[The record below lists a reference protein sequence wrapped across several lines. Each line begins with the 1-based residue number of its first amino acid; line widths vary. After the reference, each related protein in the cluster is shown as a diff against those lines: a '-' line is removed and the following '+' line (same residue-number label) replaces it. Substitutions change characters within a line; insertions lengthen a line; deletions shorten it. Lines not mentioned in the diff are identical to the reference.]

1 MAEFEFLKSLVI
13 IFGLSAVVVFVLG
26 KFRVPSIIGFLT
38 AGVLLGP
45 YGLELIRDI
54 HLVEIFAEIG
64 VVLLLFTIG
73 LEFSLKNLL
82 TLRKTIFLGGFLQ
95 VFLAGLAVFFLSTFT
110 GQDTGTSIVLGG
122 LTALSSTAIVL
133 KLLFDRAEIDSP
145 HGRVSLGILIF
156 QDFCVVLFILLIPM
170 MKGAQGGIADVVWV
184 LVKSIVFI
192 TAVIVTARWIVPNA
206 LHQVVHTRMR
216 ELFVIS
222 IIFICLG
229 TAYLTYEFGF
239 SLALGAFIAGLVVSE
254 SEYSYQAIA
263 DILPFKDS
271 FNGLFFISVGML
283 MDVHFLWTNLGSVML
298 FVCVLIILKILTTT
312 AAAFLTGSNLRVSLH
327 SGLILA
333 QVGEFSFVL
342 AVTALKQDLI
352 TDTVYQLFLSSAI
365 LSMLI
370 TPFFVAVSSSVS
382 TWVTSRKLLAR
393 VQAMRARGEALRMKE
408 GKTDHVIIIG
418 FGVNG
423 KNLSLVLKELEV
435 PYSILELNGRTVLNM
450 RKQGEPI
457 FYGDGTSPEILHKL
471 GIDKARVVVISIT
484 DPAAAR
490 KIAITARKMN
500 PRLYIVVRTRYIAE
514 VEDLHANGADEV
526 IPAEFE
532 TSIELFCRILHF
544 YHMPKGLIGQY
555 ADQFRKNHYSMFI
568 KGDTPKKLFH
578 DTLAL
583 MPDVHYE
590 SFVVKGSSP
599 AVDVSIRLLDIQN
612 RTGALVIAV
621 RRNNKTMRG
630 LTPDFEFQKGDI
642 VFLIGDA
649 ISLQNANKLFFRKK
663 RD

>member
-13 IFGLSAVVVFVLG
+13 IFGLSAVVVFILG
-26 KFRVPSIIGFLT
+26 KFRIPSIIGFLA

-45 YGLELIRDI
+45 YGLELIKDI

-82 TLRKTIFLGGFLQ
+82 TLRKTIFFGGFLQ
-95 VFLAGLAVFFLSTFT
+95 VSFAGLSVFFLSQFT

-170 MKGAQGGIADVVWV
+170 LKGAHSSTVDVAWIIG
-184 LVKSIVFI
+184 KSIVFI
-192 TAVIVTARWIVPNA
+192 AAVIVAARWIVPNA
-206 LHQVVHTRMR
+206 LHQIVHTRMR

-229 TAYLTYEFGF
+229 TAYLTYELGF

-283 MDVHFLWTNLGSVML
+283 MDVHFLWANLESVML
-298 FVCVLIILKILTTT
+298 FVCVLIILKIFTTT

-352 TDTVYQLFLSSAI
+352 TDNIYQLFLSSAI
-365 LSMLI
+365 ISMLI
-370 TPFFVAVSSSVS
+370 TPLFVAVSSNVS
-382 TWVTSRKLLAR
+382 TWITSRKLLAR
-393 VQAMRARGEALRMKE
+393 VQAMREHGESLNLNDRKI
-408 GKTDHVIIIG
+408 DHVIIIG

-423 KNLSLVLKELEV
+423 KNLTLVLKELEV
-435 PYSILELNGRTVLNM
+435 PYTILELNSQTVLNM

-457 FYGDGTSPEILHKL
+457 FYGDGTSQEILHKL
-471 GIDKARVVVISIT
+471 GIKRAKAVVISIS
-484 DPAAAR
+484 DPAATR
-490 KIAITARKMN
+490 KIVITARKMN
-500 PRLYIVVRTRYIAE
+500 PELFIVVKTRYIAE
-514 VEDLHANGADEV
+514 VEDLLECGADEV

-544 YHMPKGLIGQY
+544 YQMPKGLIGQY
-555 ADQFRKNHYSMFI
+555 AEQFRKNHYSMFI
-568 KGDTPKKLFH
+568 KGETQKKLFH

-590 SFVVKGSSP
+590 SFVVKKNSP
-599 AVDVSIRLLDIQN
+599 AIDASIRSLDIQN
-612 RTGALVIAV
+612 TTGALVIAV
-621 RRNNKTMRG
+621 RRDNKTLRG

-642 VFLIGDA
+642 VFLIGDT
-649 ISLQNANKLFFRKK
+649 ISLQNANKLLFKK
-663 RD
+663 KLG

>member
-13 IFGLSAVVVFVLG
+13 IFGLSAVVVFILG
-26 KFRVPSIIGFLT
+26 KFRIPSIIGFLA

-45 YGLELIRDI
+45 YGLELIKDI

-82 TLRKTIFLGGFLQ
+82 TLRKTIFFGGFLQ
-95 VFLAGLAVFFLSTFT
+95 VSFAGLSVFFLSQFT

-170 MKGAQGGIADVVWV
+170 LKGAHSSTVDVAWIIG
-184 LVKSIVFI
+184 KSIVFI
-192 TAVIVTARWIVPNA
+192 AAVIVAARWIVPNA
-206 LHQVVHTRMR
+206 LHQIVHTRMR

-229 TAYLTYEFGF
+229 TAYLTYELGF

-283 MDVHFLWTNLGSVML
+283 MDVHFLWANLESVML
-298 FVCVLIILKILTTT
+298 FVCVLIILKIFTTT

-342 AVTALKQDLI
+342 AVTALKQGLI
-352 TDTVYQLFLSSAI
+352 TDNIYQLFLSSAI
-365 LSMLI
+365 ISMLI
-370 TPFFVAVSSSVS
+370 TPLFVAVSSNVS
-382 TWVTSRKLLAR
+382 TWITSRKLLAR
-393 VQAMRARGEALRMKE
+393 VQAMREHGESLNVNDRKI
-408 GKTDHVIIIG
+408 DHVIIIG

-423 KNLSLVLKELEV
+423 KNLTLVLKELEV
-435 PYSILELNGRTVLNM
+435 PYTILELNSQTVLNM

-457 FYGDGTSPEILHKL
+457 FYGDGTSQEILHKL
-471 GIDKARVVVISIT
+471 GIKRAKAVVISIS
-484 DPAAAR
+484 DPAATR
-490 KIAITARKMN
+490 KIVITARKMN
-500 PRLYIVVRTRYIAE
+500 PELFIVVKTRYIAE
-514 VEDLHANGADEV
+514 VEDLLECGADEV

-532 TSIELFCRILHF
+532 TSIELFCRILHC
-544 YHMPKGLIGQY
+544 YQMPKGLIGQY
-555 ADQFRKNHYSMFI
+555 AEQFRKNHYSMFI
-568 KGDTPKKLFH
+568 KGETQKKLFH

-590 SFVVKGSSP
+590 SFVVKKNSP
-599 AVDVSIRLLDIQN
+599 AIDASIRSLDIQN
-612 RTGALVIAV
+612 TTGALVIAV
-621 RRNNKTMRG
+621 RRDNKTLRG

-642 VFLIGDA
+642 VFLIGDT
-649 ISLQNANKLFFRKK
+649 ISLQNANKLLFKK
-663 RD
+663 KLG

>member
-1 MAEFEFLKSLVI
+1 MPEFEFLKSLVI
-13 IFGLSAVVVFVLG
+13 IFGLSALVVFILG
-26 KFRVPSIIGFLT
+26 KVRIPSIIGFLA
-38 AGVLLGP
+38 AGALLGP
-45 YGLELIRDI
+45 YGLELIGDV

-73 LEFSLKNLL
+73 LEFSLKSLL
-82 TLRKTIFLGGFLQ
+82 ALRKTIFLGGLLQ
-95 VFLAGLAVFFLSTFT
+95 VLFAGLSVFFLSAAA
-110 GQDTGTSIVLGG
+110 GQDTRTSIVLGG

-156 QDFCVVLFILLIPM
+156 QDFCVVIFILLIPM
-170 MKGAQGGIADVVWV
+170 LKGTESSIGDVAWV
-184 LVKSIVFI
+184 LAKSAIFI
-192 TAVIVTARWIVPNA
+192 TAVIVTARWVVPSA

-229 TAYLTYEFGF
+229 TAYLTYELGF

-254 SEYSYQAIA
+254 SEYSYQATA

-283 MDVHFLWTNLGSVML
+283 MDIHFFLENFESVIL
-298 FVCVLIILKILTTT
+298 LVFVLIILKIITTT
-312 AAAFLTGSNLRVSLH
+312 AAAFVTGSNLRVSLH

-342 AVTALKQDLI
+342 AVTALRQELI
-352 TDTVYQLFLSSAI
+352 TDGIYQLFLSTAI
-365 LSMLI
+365 ISMLI
-370 TPFFVAVSSSVS
+370 TPLFVAVSSRVS
-382 TWVTSRKLLAR
+382 IWVTSRKLLQR
-393 VQAMRARGEALRMKE
+393 LQAMRAHGESLQMHE
-408 GKTDHVIIIG
+408 GKSDHVIIIG

-423 KNLSLVLKELEV
+423 KNLSIVLKELEV
-435 PYSILELNGRTVLNM
+435 PYTILELNSQTVLNM

-471 GIDKARVVVISIT
+471 GIEAARALVISIS

-490 KIAITARKMN
+490 KIAITARNMN
-500 PRLYIVVRTRYIAE
+500 PKLYIIVRTRYISE
-514 VEDLHANGADEV
+514 VEDLFANGADEV

-532 TSIELFCRILHF
+532 TSIELFCRILQF

-555 ADQFRKNHYSMFI
+555 ADKFRKNHYSMFI
-568 KGDTPKKLFH
+568 RGETPKKLFH

-583 MPDVHYE
+583 MPDVNYE
-590 SFVVKGSSP
+590 SFVVRGSSM
-599 AVDVSIRLLDIQN
+599 AENASIRSLDIQN
-612 RTGALVIAV
+612 QTGSLVIAV

-630 LTPDFEFQKGDI
+630 LTPDFEFQKNDI
-642 VFLIGDA
+642 VFLIGDNIA
-649 ISLQNANKLFFRKK
+649 LQNANELFFRKK
-663 RD
+663 RS

>member
-1 MAEFEFLKSLVI
+1 
-13 IFGLSAVVVFVLG
+13 
-26 KFRVPSIIGFLT
+26 
-38 AGVLLGP
+38 
-45 YGLELIRDI
+45 
-54 HLVEIFAEIG
+54 
-64 VVLLLFTIG
+64 
-73 LEFSLKNLL
+73 
-82 TLRKTIFLGGFLQ
+82 LQ
-95 VFLAGLAVFFLSTFT
+95 VSFAGLAVFFLSQFT
-110 GQDTGTSIVLGG
+110 GQDTNTSIVLGG

-170 MKGAQGGIADVVWV
+170 LKGAHSSMVDVAWV
-184 LVKSIVFI
+184 LGKSIVFI
-192 TAVIVTARWIVPNA
+192 TAVIVAARWIVPNA
-206 LHQVVHTRMR
+206 LHQIVHTRMR

-229 TAYLTYEFGF
+229 TAYLTYELGF

-254 SEYSYQAIA
+254 SEYSYQATA

-283 MDVHFLWTNLGSVML
+283 MDIHFLWVNLESVML
-298 FVCVLIILKILTTT
+298 FVCVLIILKIFTTT
-312 AAAFLTGSNLRVSLH
+312 AAAFFTGSNLRVSLH

-352 TDTVYQLFLSSAI
+352 TDNTYQLFLSSAI
-365 LSMLI
+365 ISMLI
-370 TPFFVAVSSSVS
+370 TPLFVAVSSNVS
-382 TWVTSRKLLAR
+382 IWVTSRRLLAR
-393 VQAMRARGEALRMKE
+393 VQAMRAHGEPLSMSD

-423 KNLSLVLKELEV
+423 RNLSLVLKELEV
-435 PYSILELNGRTVLNM
+435 PYTILELNSQTVLTM

-457 FYGDGTSPEILHKL
+457 FYGDGTSQEILHKL
-471 GIDKARVVVISIT
+471 GIEKAKVVVISIT
-484 DPAAAR
+484 DPAATR

-500 PRLYIVVRTRYIAE
+500 PELYIVVKTRYIAE
-514 VEDLHANGADEV
+514 VEDLFESGADEV

-544 YHMPKGLIGQY
+544 YQMPKGLIGQY

-568 KGDTPKKLFH
+568 KGDTQKKLFH

-590 SFVVKGSSP
+590 SFVVKTKSP
-599 AVDVSIRLLDIQN
+599 AIDSSIRSLDIQN
-612 RTGALVIAV
+612 QTGALVIAV
-621 RRNNKTMRG
+621 RRDNKTMRG

-642 VFLIGDA
+642 IFLIGDNL
-649 ISLQNANKLFFRKK
+649 SLQNANKLFFRKN
-663 RD
+663 RS

>member
-1 MAEFEFLKSLVI
+1 MVEFEFLKSLVI
-13 IFGLSAVVVFVLG
+13 IFGLSAVVVFILG
-26 KFRVPSIIGFLT
+26 KFRIPSIIGFLT

-73 LEFSLKNLL
+73 LEFSLKSLL

-95 VFLAGLAVFFLSTFT
+95 VSLAGLTVFFLSKFT
-110 GQDTGTSIVLGG
+110 GQDMSTSIVLGG

-170 MKGAQGGIADVVWV
+170 LKGAQSSITDVAWV
-184 LVKSIVFI
+184 LGKSIVFI
-192 TAVIVTARWIVPNA
+192 TAVIVSARWIVPNA
-206 LHQVVHTRMR
+206 LHQIVHTRMR

-254 SEYSYQAIA
+254 SEYAYQATA

-283 MDVHFLWTNLGSVML
+283 MNIQFLLANLVTVML
-298 FVCVLIILKILTTT
+298 FVCILIILKIFTTT
-312 AAAFLTGSNLRVSLH
+312 TAAFLTGSNLRVSLH

-342 AVTALKQDLI
+342 AVTALKQGLL
-352 TDTVYQLFLSSAI
+352 TDNIYQLFLSSAI
-365 LSMLI
+365 ISMLI
-370 TPFFVAVSSSVS
+370 TPLFVALSSKVSI
-382 TWVTSRKLLAR
+382 WVTSRKLLAR
-393 VQAMRARGEALRMKE
+393 VQAMREHRELMHGEDA
-408 GKTDHVIIIG
+408 KTDHVIIIG

-435 PYSILELNGRTVLNM
+435 PYNILELNSQTVLNM

-471 GIDKARVVVISIT
+471 GIEKAKVVVISIT
-484 DPAAAR
+484 DPAATR
-490 KIAITARKMN
+490 KIAITARKLN
-500 PRLYIVVRTRYIAE
+500 PKLYIVVRTRYIAE
-514 VEDLHANGADEV
+514 VEDLFESGADEV

-532 TSIELFCRILHF
+532 TSIEVFCRILQF
-544 YHMPKGLIGQY
+544 YQMPKGLIGQY

-568 KGDTPKKLFH
+568 KGETPKKLFH

-590 SFVVKGSSP
+590 SFVIKGNSP
-599 AVDVSIRLLDIQN
+599 AEDASIRSLDIQN
-612 RTGALVIAV
+612 QTGALVIAV
-621 RRNNKTMRG
+621 RRDNKTMRG

-642 VFLIGDA
+642 VFLIGDN
-649 ISLQNANKLFFRKK
+649 ISLQNANRLYFRKK
-663 RD
+663 RA

>member
-13 IFGLSAVVVFVLG
+13 IFGLSAVVVFILG
-26 KFRVPSIIGFLT
+26 KFRIPSIIGFLA

-45 YGLELIRDI
+45 YGLELIKDI

-73 LEFSLKNLL
+73 LEFSLKSLL
-82 TLRKTIFLGGFLQ
+82 TLRKTIFFGGFLQ
-95 VFLAGLAVFFLSTFT
+95 VFLAGLAVFFLSQFT
-110 GQDTGTSIVLGG
+110 GQDTRTSIVLGG

-170 MKGAQGGIADVVWV
+170 LKGAHSSIVDLSWVV
-184 LVKSIVFI
+184 VKSIVFI
-192 TAVIVTARWIVPNA
+192 AAVIISARWIVPNA
-206 LHQVVHTRMR
+206 RHQVVHSRMR

-229 TAYLTYEFGF
+229 TAYLTYELGF

-254 SEYSYQAIA
+254 SEYAYQATA

-283 MDVHFLWTNLGSVML
+283 MDIQFLWANLESVML
-298 FVCVLIILKILTTT
+298 FVCILIILKIFTTT
-312 AAAFLTGSNLRVSLH
+312 AAAFFTGSNLRVSLH

-352 TDTVYQLFLSSAI
+352 TDNIYQLFLSSAI
-365 LSMLI
+365 ISMLI
-370 TPFFVAVSSSVS
+370 TPLFVAVSSNVS
-382 TWVTSRKLLAR
+382 TWITSRRLLAR
-393 VQAMRARGEALRMKE
+393 VQAIREHREFMHTEDVKA
-408 GKTDHVIIIG
+408 DHVIIIG

-423 KNLSLVLKELEV
+423 KNLSIVLKELEV
-435 PYSILELNGRTVLNM
+435 PYTILELNSQTVLTM
-450 RKQGEPI
+450 RKKGEPI

-471 GIDKARVVVISIT
+471 GIERARVVVISIT
-484 DPAAAR
+484 DPAATR

-500 PRLYIVVRTRYIAE
+500 PKLYIVVRTRYIAE
-514 VEDLHANGADEV
+514 VEDLFESGADEV

-532 TSIELFCRILHF
+532 TSIELFCRILQF
-544 YHMPKGLIGQY
+544 YQMPKGLIGQY
-555 ADQFRKNHYSMFI
+555 AEQFRKNHYRMFI
-568 KGDTPKKLFH
+568 KGETQKKLFH

-590 SFVVKGSSP
+590 SFVVKSNSP
-599 AVDVSIRLLDIQN
+599 AVDASIRSLDIQN
-612 RTGALVIAV
+612 QTGALVIAV
-621 RRNNKTMRG
+621 RRDNKTTRG

-642 VFLIGDA
+642 VFLIGDN
-649 ISLQNANKLFFRKK
+649 ISLQNANRLFFRKK
-663 RD
+663 SS